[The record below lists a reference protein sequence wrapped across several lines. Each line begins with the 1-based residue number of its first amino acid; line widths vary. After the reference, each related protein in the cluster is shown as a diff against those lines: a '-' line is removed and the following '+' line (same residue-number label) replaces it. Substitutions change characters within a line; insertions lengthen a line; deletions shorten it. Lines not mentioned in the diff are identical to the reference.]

1 MDPGFDQL
9 LKDIQ
14 KKQFAPVYFFHGLE
28 PYFIDELMEALEAHV
43 LDDSE
48 KAFNLSVFYGKDV
61 DHQMVMDAAN
71 RFPMMAERQLVLLR
85 EAQDMKQLKDIEGYL
100 KKPVRTTVLAIA
112 YKGKKFNFNSAL
124 GKALKKEAVVFEAKP
139 LYDNQIVPW
148 INQYLKRIKVEIA
161 PEAAGLLAEYLGT
174 DIAKIRNE
182 LDKLLL
188 NVPAGTLLSSEII
201 DKYIGISKDYNVFE
215 LQRAL
220 GQRQHTRAQQIVNYF
235 AANPRKHPM
244 PVVMGT
250 LAAFFTKLYLLKSLS
265 GAPEKEILEQ
275 LKLKSAFFLKDYQAA
290 AKNFSLVQL
299 ERLIGLLTEYDLK
312 SKGVY
317 FNNTGKEE
325 GALLRELV
333 WQITHLHEN

>member
-1 MDPGFDQL
+1 
-9 LKDIQ
+9 
-14 KKQFAPVYFFHGLE
+14 
-28 PYFIDELMEALEAHV
+28 
-43 LDDSE
+43 
-48 KAFNLSVFYGKDV
+48 
-61 DHQMVMDAAN
+61 
-71 RFPMMAERQLVLLR
+71 
-85 EAQDMKQLKDIEGYL
+85 
-100 KKPVRTTVLAIA
+100 
-112 YKGKKFNFNSAL
+112 
-124 GKALKKEAVVFEAKP
+124 

-244 PVVMGT
+244 PVIMGT